1 MNFTHCTIAGRIT
14 NNLELKTTT
23 SQKPVLSFSVAV
35 NRDKEHTDF
44 LNCVAFGKTAE
55 TITMYFGKGSNI
67 LVDGQITTRKWTD
80 QQGNNRTSTEIL
92 VNRFDFVDPKPKV
105 EPTDQ
110 NQFPAPEVI
119 TPVDDDALPF

>member
-1 MNFTHCTIAGRIT
+1 MNFNHVTIAGRIT
-14 NNLELKTTT
+14 NNLELKTTQT
-23 SQKPVLSFSVAV
+23 QKPVLSFSVAV

-44 LNCVAFGKTAE
+44 FNCVAWNKTAE
-55 TITMYFGKGSNI
+55 TIVQYFGKGSNI
-67 LVDGQITTRKWTD
+67 LVDGQLTTSKWTD
-80 QQGNNRTSTEIL
+80 QQGNNRTSTDIL
-92 VNRFDFVDPKPKV
+92 VDRFCFVDPKPKV